1 MNWEA
6 IGAVGET
13 IGATAVVITLFY
25 LAVQLRQNTR
35 QVKHSAVATEIAA
48 YQDMI
53 GRISELNGLL
63 IASSE
68 LADLVLKGNADFDSL
83 TNGEKSRYISWY
95 ASLIRHGDMAFFLYE
110 RGVIDHDRA
119 VSSLGPL
126 IPAMDTDGFQRTLDV
141 IVFTPEYVEFLSSVR
156 DGRS

>member
-6 IGAVGET
+6 ISAIGEI
-13 IGATAVVITLFY
+13 IGAISVVITLFY
-25 LAVQLRQNTR
+25 LAIQLRQNTS

-53 GRISELNGLL
+53 GRISELNGLR

-68 LADLVLKGNADFDSL
+68 LADLILKGASDLESLSDS
-83 TNGEKSRYISWY
+83 ERSRYISWN

-110 RGVIDHDRA
+110 RGVIDYERA

-126 IPAMDTDGFQRTLDV
+126 IAAMDNNGF
-141 IVFTPEYVEFLSSVR
+141 EYLEFLNSVR
-156 DGRS
+156 GRRA